1 MNLYE
6 EVVTPTASLNIL
18 TLNFSAHLRL
28 NYLIASTNK
37 GTFVRL
43 RVVVCKN
50 RAEVLKIKKLKFF
63 QTSPEHRY
71 EWP

>member
-50 RAEVLKIKKLKFF
+50 RA
-63 QTSPEHRY
+63 
-71 EWP
+71 